1 MRQITNESKQR
12 LHLLCSQ
19 YGVAS
24 NIREVSEDGS
34 IVTNDVTESKFL
46 GLVKSYKRI
55 DFFDAVTTIG
65 NRILAQSSGD
75 DQVSKT
81 KKSIVE
87 GCLKGIASDDP
98 NRVVCKLMSASTLI
112 ELPKEEKK
120 GPSEEEKAIA
130 DTKAYE
136 EKKAAEEKKKQQEA
150 EKQKK
155 AEEQKKQQEEAKK
168 KKEEEQKLKQQ
179 QAQQNGNNKELV
191 PVYRV
196 VQENG
201 ETIREVEKIPMNDFM
216 ELVKANLKAGKSIEF
231 T

>member
-34 IVTNDVTESKFL
+34 IVTNDVTESRFI

-98 NRVVCKLMSASTLI
+98 NRVICKLMSASTLI

-120 GPSEEEKAIA
+120 GPSE
-130 DTKAYE
+130 E

-155 AEEQKKQQEEAKK
+155 AEEQKKQQEEAKKKKEEEQK

>member
-1 MRQITNESKQR
+1 M
-12 LHLLCSQ
+12 LCSQ

-24 NIREVSEDGS
+24 NIREISEDGS
-34 IVTNDVTESKFL
+34 IITNDVTESKFL

-98 NRVVCKLMSASTLI
+98 NRVICKLMSASTLI

-120 GPSEEEKAIA
+120 GPSEEER
-130 DTKAYE
+130 
-136 EKKAAEEKKKQQEA
+136 KAAEEKKKQQEA

-179 QAQQNGNNKELV
+179 QTQQNGNNSKELV

>member
-34 IVTNDVTESKFL
+34 ILTNDVAESKLL

-65 NRILAQSSGD
+65 NRILSQSSGD

-98 NRVVCKLMSASTLI
+98 NRVICKLMSASTLI

-120 GPSEEEKAIA
+120 GPSEEER
-130 DTKAYE
+130 
-136 EKKAAEEKKKQQEA
+136 KAAEEKKKQQEA

-179 QAQQNGNNKELV
+179 QAQQNGNNSKELV

>member
-34 IVTNDVTESKFL
+34 ILTNDVTESKFL

-65 NRILAQSSGD
+65 NRILSQSSGD

-98 NRVVCKLMSASTLI
+98 NRVICKLMSASTLI

-120 GPSEEEKAIA
+120 GPSEEEK
-130 DTKAYE
+130 KV
-136 EKKAAEEKKKQQEA
+136 AEEKKKQQEA

>member
-34 IVTNDVTESKFL
+34 ILTNDVTESKFL

-65 NRILAQSSGD
+65 NRILSQSSGD

-98 NRVVCKLMSASTLI
+98 NRVICKLMSASTLI

-120 GPSEEEKAIA
+120 GPSEEER
-130 DTKAYE
+130 
-136 EKKAAEEKKKQQEA
+136 KAAEEKKKQQEA

-168 KKEEEQKLKQQ
+168 KKEEEQRLRQQ
-179 QAQQNGNNKELV
+179 QAQQNGNNSKELV

>member
-24 NIREVSEDGS
+24 NIREISEDGS
-34 IVTNDVTESKFL
+34 IITNDVTESKFL

-65 NRILAQSSGD
+65 NRILSQSSGD

-98 NRVVCKLMSASTLI
+98 NRVICKLMSASTLI

-120 GPSEEEKAIA
+120 GPSEEER
-130 DTKAYE
+130 
-136 EKKAAEEKKKQQEA
+136 KAAEEKKKQQEA

-179 QAQQNGNNKELV
+179 QTQQNGNNSKELV

>member
-34 IVTNDVTESKFL
+34 IITNDVTESKFL

-65 NRILAQSSGD
+65 NRILSQSSGD

-98 NRVVCKLMSASTLI
+98 NRVICKLMSASTII

-120 GPSEEEKAIA
+120 GPSEEER
-130 DTKAYE
+130 
-136 EKKAAEEKKKQQEA
+136 KAAEEKKKQQEA

-168 KKEEEQKLKQQ
+168 KKEEEQKQKQQ
-179 QAQQNGNNKELV
+179 QVQQNGNNSKELV
-191 PVYRV
+191 PVYRI

>member
-34 IVTNDVTESKFL
+34 IITNDVTESKFL

-120 GPSEEEKAIA
+120 GPSEEER
-130 DTKAYE
+130 
-136 EKKAAEEKKKQQEA
+136 KAAEEKKKQQEA
-150 EKQKK
+150 ERQKK

-168 KKEEEQKLKQQ
+168 KKEEEQKQKQQ
-179 QAQQNGNNKELV
+179 QVQQNGNNSKELV

>member
-34 IVTNDVTESKFL
+34 ILTNDVTESKFL

-65 NRILAQSSGD
+65 NRILSQSSGD

-98 NRVVCKLMSASTLI
+98 NRVICKLMSASTLI

-120 GPSEEEKAIA
+120 GPSEEER
-130 DTKAYE
+130 
-136 EKKAAEEKKKQQEA
+136 KAAEEKKKQQEA

-168 KKEEEQKLKQQ
+168 KKEEEQKKKEEEQKQRQ
-179 QAQQNGNNKELV
+179 QNAQQNGNNKELV

-216 ELVKANLKAGKSIEF
+216 ELVKANLKAGRSVEF

>member
-34 IVTNDVTESKFL
+34 IVTNDVTESRLL

-120 GPSEEEKAIA
+120 GPSEEEK
-130 DTKAYE
+130 
-136 EKKAAEEKKKQQEA
+136 KAAEEKKKQQEA

-155 AEEQKKQQEEAKK
+155 AEEQKKQQEEAKKKKEEEQK

>member
-1 MRQITNESKQR
+1 M
-12 LHLLCSQ
+12 LCSQ

-34 IVTNDVTESKFL
+34 ILTNDVTESKFL

-65 NRILAQSSGD
+65 NRILSQSSED
-75 DQVSKT
+75 DQVSKI

-98 NRVVCKLMSASTLI
+98 NRVICKLMSASTLI
-112 ELPKEEKK
+112 ELPKEEKR
-120 GPSEEEKAIA
+120 GPSE
-130 DTKAYE
+130 E

-150 EKQKK
+150 ERQKK

-168 KKEEEQKLKQQ
+168 KKEEEQKQRQQ
-179 QAQQNGNNKELV
+179 QLQQNGNNSKELV

-196 VQENG
+196 IQENG

>member
-34 IVTNDVTESKFL
+34 ILTNDVTESKIL

-65 NRILAQSSGD
+65 NRILSQSSGD

-98 NRVVCKLMSASTLI
+98 NRVICKLMSASTLI

-120 GPSEEEKAIA
+120 GPSE
-130 DTKAYE
+130 E

-168 KKEEEQKLKQQ
+168 KKEEEQKQKQQ
-179 QAQQNGNNKELV
+179 NAQQNGNNSKEMV

>member
-24 NIREVSEDGS
+24 NIREISEDGS
-34 IVTNDVTESKFL
+34 ILTNDVTESKFL

-65 NRILAQSSGD
+65 NRILSQSSGD

-98 NRVVCKLMSASTLI
+98 NRIICKLMSASTLI

-120 GPSEEEKAIA
+120 GPSE
-130 DTKAYE
+130 E

-179 QAQQNGNNKELV
+179 QTQQNGNNSKELV

-201 ETIREVEKIPMNDFM
+201 EIIREVEKIPMNDFM

>member
-34 IVTNDVTESKFL
+34 ILTNDVTESKFL

-65 NRILAQSSGD
+65 NRILSQSSGD

-98 NRVVCKLMSASTLI
+98 NRVICKLMSASTLI

-120 GPSEEEKAIA
+120 GPSE
-130 DTKAYE
+130 E

-168 KKEEEQKLKQQ
+168 KKEEEQKQKQQ

>member
-34 IVTNDVTESKFL
+34 IVTNDVTESRFL

-98 NRVVCKLMSASTLI
+98 NRVVCKLISASTLI
-112 ELPKEEKK
+112 ELPKEEKR
-120 GPSEEEKAIA
+120 GPSE
-130 DTKAYE
+130 E

-155 AEEQKKQQEEAKK
+155 AEEQKKQQEEAKKKKEEEQK

>member
-34 IVTNDVTESKFL
+34 ILTNDVTESKLL

-65 NRILAQSSGD
+65 NRILSQSSGD

-98 NRVVCKLMSASTLI
+98 NRVICKLMSASTLI

-120 GPSEEEKAIA
+120 GPSEEEK
-130 DTKAYE
+130 
-136 EKKAAEEKKKQQEA
+136 KAAEEKKKQQEA
-150 EKQKK
+150 ERQKK

-168 KKEEEQKLKQQ
+168 KKEEEQKQKQQ
-179 QAQQNGNNKELV
+179 NAQQNGNNSKELV

>member
-24 NIREVSEDGS
+24 NIREVGEDGN
-34 IVTNDVTESKFL
+34 ILTNDVTESKFL

-65 NRILAQSSGD
+65 NRILSQSSGD

-81 KKSIVE
+81 RKSIVE

-98 NRVVCKLMSASTLI
+98 NRVICKLMSASTLI

-120 GPSEEEKAIA
+120 GPSEEEK
-130 DTKAYE
+130 
-136 EKKAAEEKKKQQEA
+136 KAAEEKKQQQEA

-168 KKEEEQKLKQQ
+168 KKEEEQKKKEEEQKQKQQ
-179 QAQQNGNNKELV
+179 QAQQNGNNSKELV
-191 PVYRV
+191 PVYRI

>member
-1 MRQITNESKQR
+1 M
-12 LHLLCSQ
+12 LCSQ

-34 IVTNDVTESKFL
+34 IVTNDVTESRFL

-98 NRVVCKLMSASTLI
+98 NRVICKLMTASTLI

-120 GPSEEEKAIA
+120 GPSE
-130 DTKAYE
+130 E

-155 AEEQKKQQEEAKK
+155 AEEQKKQQEEAKKKKEEEQK

-216 ELVKANLKAGKSIEF
+216 ELVKAKLKAGKSIEF

>member
-1 MRQITNESKQR
+1 M
-12 LHLLCSQ
+12 LCSQ

-34 IVTNDVTESKFL
+34 ILTNDVTESKIL

-65 NRILAQSSGD
+65 NRILSQSSGD

-87 GCLKGIASDDP
+87 GCLREIASDDP
-98 NRVVCKLMSASTLI
+98 NRVICKLMSASTLI

-120 GPSEEEKAIA
+120 GPSE
-130 DTKAYE
+130 E

-168 KKEEEQKLKQQ
+168 KKEEEQKQKQQ
-179 QAQQNGNNKELV
+179 NAQQNGNNSKEMV

>member
-34 IVTNDVTESKFL
+34 ILTNDVTESKLL

-65 NRILAQSSGD
+65 NRILSQSSGD

-98 NRVVCKLMSASTLI
+98 NRVICKLMSASTLI

-120 GPSEEEKAIA
+120 GPSEEER
-130 DTKAYE
+130 
-136 EKKAAEEKKKQQEA
+136 KAAEEKKKQQEA

-179 QAQQNGNNKELV
+179 QAQQNGNNSKELV

>member
-34 IVTNDVTESKFL
+34 ILTNDVTESKFL

-65 NRILAQSSGD
+65 NRILSQSSGD

-98 NRVVCKLMSASTLI
+98 NRVICKLMSASTLI

-120 GPSEEEKAIA
+120 GPSEEEK
-130 DTKAYE
+130 
-136 EKKAAEEKKKQQEA
+136 KAAEEKKKQQEA

-155 AEEQKKQQEEAKK
+155 AEGQKKQQEEAKK
-168 KKEEEQKLKQQ
+168 KKEEEQKQKQQ

>member
-34 IVTNDVTESKFL
+34 ILTNDVTESKIL

-65 NRILAQSSGD
+65 NRILSQSSGD

-98 NRVVCKLMSASTLI
+98 NRVICKLMSASTLI

-120 GPSEEEKAIA
+120 GPSEEEK
-130 DTKAYE
+130 
-136 EKKAAEEKKKQQEA
+136 KAAEEKKKQQEA

-155 AEEQKKQQEEAKK
+155 AEEQKRQQEEAKK
-168 KKEEEQKLKQQ
+168 KKEEEQKQKQQ
-179 QAQQNGNNKELV
+179 NTQQNGNNSKEMV